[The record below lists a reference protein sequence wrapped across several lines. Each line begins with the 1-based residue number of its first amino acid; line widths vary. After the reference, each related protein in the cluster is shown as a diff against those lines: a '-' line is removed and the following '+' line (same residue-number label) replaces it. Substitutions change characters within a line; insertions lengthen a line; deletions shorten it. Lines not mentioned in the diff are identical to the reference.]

1 MMALQTVSLRKP
13 NKAMVAVRVVL
24 ITLLITLFCFAVA
37 LFLGIAGIV
46 LVGMIRGGATD
57 LSAAYRHIA
66 FPIAMGAMVIGF
78 VATLVTEIRH
88 YQRMKADYV
97 EWKKAA

>member
-1 MMALQTVSLRKP
+1 
-13 NKAMVAVRVVL
+13 MVAVRILVITVL
-24 ITLLITLFCFAVA
+24 ITAFCFAVS

-46 LVGMIRGGATD
+46 LVGMIRGGISD

-78 VATLVTEIRH
+78 VATLVTEIKH
-88 YQRMKADYV
+88 YRRMKADYI
-97 EWKKAA
+97 EWRRAA